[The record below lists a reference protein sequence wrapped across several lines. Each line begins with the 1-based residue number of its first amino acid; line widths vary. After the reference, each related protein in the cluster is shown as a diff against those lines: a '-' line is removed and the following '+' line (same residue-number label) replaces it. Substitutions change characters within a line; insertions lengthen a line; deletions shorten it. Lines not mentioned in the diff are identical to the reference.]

1 MDIYKQ
7 GIKEGVRFMTTKGN
21 LSIEQLFHL
30 TQTDLANSIKNQK
43 KLLRKTDEDDLGFLD
58 ETSKVDVTEQL
69 KFDILK
75 DVYLT
80 KKADADALKNA
91 KLNKEH
97 NKKIMELIQNKKDES
112 LAGKTIEELE
122 KMLVD

>member
-7 GIKEGVRFMTTKGN
+7 GIKMGVRFITSKGN
-21 LSIEQLFHL
+21 LGIEQLFHL

-58 ETSKVDVTEQL
+58 ESSKVNVVEQL

-80 KKADADALKNA
+80 KKADADALRDA